1 MSPEETKAEFIKLGF
16 TEEDF
21 SKQADEVDP
30 NLLQEMITES
40 KMPQTE
46 VETDPKNLFL
56 DEILKKYE
64 KNVDDITEQTLSE
77 DQIAEIS
84 YFIGLQSTVD
94 ETNKAKL
101 LENIDC
107 YLKKNLEPLPQIIA
121 YKQQQEI
128 LHGDEQQSQML
139 CGNDKLNTDVNFLL
153 IEKLHNSFD
162 LNRFCQTPEQFRKS

>member
-1 MSPEETKAEFIKLGF
+1 
-16 TEEDF
+16 
-21 SKQADEVDP
+21 
-30 NLLQEMITES
+30 
-40 KMPQTE
+40 

-121 YKQQQEI
+121 YKQ
-128 LHGDEQQSQML
+128 
-139 CGNDKLNTDVNFLL
+139 
-153 IEKLHNSFD
+153 
-162 LNRFCQTPEQFRKS
+162 